1 MGILLPR
8 LNILACCSAR
18 DGSELIGGLLE
29 EALPDH
35 SVLPQEESSLTLLGK
50 CSSSCGIPDAL
61 ESFTLNPYL
70 MT

>member
-35 SVLPQEESSLTLLGK
+35 TILPQESSLTLLGK
-50 CSSSCGIPDAL
+50 CSSSFGVPDAL